1 MSFHKSKLTR
11 IGVFYDGNYFFHV
24 SNYYQYQH
32 ARKARISIDGLH
44 EFIRQQVAEV
54 EGEDVK
60 YCQIVDAHYFRGRP
74 RAQEAEA
81 RGLLLR
87 ERQFDDILM
96 REGVITHYLPLG
108 PDGEKG
114 IDVWL
119 ALETYEL
126 AIYKRFDVIVL
137 IACDGDFLPL
147 VRKLNAL
154 GARVML
160 LGWGFSYID
169 QSGKDRET
177 RTAQVLLEEVT
188 YPVLMHQIIDDRSR
202 KGDQRIDQLFVPHKE
217 SGPYQKPADLKKS
230 QALSAAQISP
240 PTNAAL
246 PATTASADGAKP
258 NASLSNELGGNGV
271 DSSDTATIN
280 LEASNSIGESAEP
293 KIVDANVAGFA
304 KMASDTVEAKPKA
317 SDSPELTAAEA
328 NQADSGDAADQALVA
343 NPPSLND
350 AASTPLDANG
360 SETGGVESED
370 LNPNG
375 ETANNGAT
383 VTTSSLVLL
392 GKIQALREGFG
403 FITPNDAS
411 GNLFFFHASV
421 LNADFNE
428 LRVGDE
434 VSYKIGNNDK
444 GVCAVEVE
452 IVV

>member
-1 MSFHKSKLTR
+1 MSLDKSKLTR
-11 IGVFYDGNYFFHV
+11 VGVFYDGNYFFHV

-32 ARKARISIDGLH
+32 FRKARISIDGLH
-44 EFIRQQVAEV
+44 EFIRHKVAEA

-74 RAQEAEA
+74 RAQEADA

-154 GARVML
+154 GTRVML

-169 QSGKDRET
+169 QSGKERET

-188 YPVLMHQIIDDRSR
+188 YPVLMHHVIDDRSR
-202 KGDQRIDQLFVPHKE
+202 MDEAKKDEPMDKLIDQLFVPHKE
-217 SGPYQKPADLKKS
+217 LPPAPKPADTPKKP
-230 QALSAAQISP
+230 SAHPQP
-240 PTNAAL
+240 
-246 PATTASADGAKP
+246 
-258 NASLSNELGGNGV
+258 
-271 DSSDTATIN
+271 
-280 LEASNSIGESAEP
+280 
-293 KIVDANVAGFA
+293 VA
-304 KMASDTVEAKPKA
+304 P
-317 SDSPELTAAEA
+317 
-328 NQADSGDAADQALVA
+328 
-343 NPPSLND
+343 
-350 AASTPLDANG
+350 
-360 SETGGVESED
+360 ESE
-370 LNPNG
+370 L
-375 ETANNGAT
+375 
-383 VTTSSLVLL
+383 LL

-403 FITPNDAS
+403 FITPSDGS
-411 GNLFFFHASV
+411 SNLFFFHASV

-428 LRVGDE
+428 LHVGDD
-434 VSYKIGNNDK
+434 VNYKLGTNDK
-444 GVCAVEVE
+444 GPCAVDVE
-452 IVV
+452 RIA